1 MSLVAIFSG
10 DHSSAELIVQQVAS
24 KLGYAVV
31 ARELL
36 EEAAREFNVAED
48 KLARALTGS
57 RGFFNV
63 LTREWEKSL
72 IYTQAALAQLLRT
85 DEQVYHGPATHLIPE
100 SISHVLRVGI
110 IADQPYRI
118 DQAGQAGLQADEARN
133 RLRKNDEE
141 LAQWTQLIHASEP
154 WDPDLYDVLI
164 PIPDTSVERAVE
176 LICES
181 VEKEALKPTDSSIQA
196 VLDYQLATSLNVSL
210 LDRGHAN
217 CEVTASAGKVTVVVN
232 QGAPSPGKLARTVKA
247 LRYDKIEEKI
257 REVCAA
263 AEGVDQVEVRP
274 GVGYDRAER
283 RSRTLLVDDEREYV
297 MTLSER
303 LDVRDIPSDVVYDG
317 KQALTFVNTDVPDV
331 MVLDL
336 KMPGMDGMEVL
347 RQIKQDHPN
356 VEVIIV
362 TGHGSDED
370 ERLARELGA
379 FDFLK
384 KPIDINVLA
393 VKIKEASRKAR
404 GTQSDDKE

>member
-1 MSLVAIFSG
+1 MSLIAVFSG
-10 DHSSAELIVQQVAS
+10 DHSSAEEIVQQVADRLS
-24 KLGYAVV
+24 YRVV

-57 RGFFNV
+57 RGFFNT
-63 LTREWEKSL
+63 LTRELEKSL
-72 IYTQAALAQLLRT
+72 IYTRAALAQLLRT
-85 DEQVYHGPATHLIPE
+85 DEQIYHGPATHLIPE
-100 SISHVLRVGI
+100 AISHVLRVGVV
-110 IADQPYRI
+110 ADQAHRI
-118 DQAGQAGLQADEARN
+118 AQAQAAGLGADEARS
-133 RLRKNDEE
+133 RARKNDEE
-141 LAQWTQLIHASEP
+141 LAQWTQLIHSSEP
-154 WDPDLYDVLI
+154 WDPDLYDILI

-176 LICES
+176 LICAS
-181 VEKEALKPTDSSIQA
+181 VEKEALKPTDRSIQA
-196 VLDYQLATSLNVSL
+196 VLDYQLATGLNVSL

-217 CEVTASAGKVTVVVN
+217 CEVTADAGKVTVVVN
-232 QGAPSPGKLARTVKA
+232 QGAASPGKLARTVKA
-247 LRYDKIEEKI
+247 LRYDKIEAKI
-257 REVCAA
+257 LEVCAA
-263 AEGVDQVEVRP
+263 VEGVDKVEVRP
-274 GVGYDRAER
+274 GAGYDHAER
-283 RSRTLLVDDEREYV
+283 PTRTLLVDDEREYV

-347 RQIKQDHPN
+347 RQTKQDHPD

-384 KPIDINVLA
+384 KPVDINVLA
-393 VKIKEASRKAR
+393 ARIKEASSKAR
-404 GTQSDDKE
+404 GETEEQE

>member
-1 MSLVAIFSG
+1 MSLIAVFSG
-10 DHSSAELIVQQVAS
+10 DHSSAEEIVQQVADRLS
-24 KLGYAVV
+24 YKIV

-57 RGFFNV
+57 RGFFNA

-72 IYTQAALAQLLRT
+72 IYTRAALAQLLRT
-85 DEQVYHGPATHLIPE
+85 DEQIYHGPATHLIPAA
-100 SISHVLRVGI
+100 ISHVLRVGVV
-110 IADQPYRI
+110 ADQAHRI
-118 DQAGQAGLQADEARN
+118 ARAQAAGLQADEARS
-133 RLRKNDEE
+133 RVRKNDEE
-141 LAQWTQLIHASEP
+141 LAKWTQLIHSSEP
-154 WDPDLYDVLI
+154 WDPDLYDILI

-181 VEKEALKPTDSSIQA
+181 VAKEALKPTDRSIQA

-217 CEVTASAGKVTVVVN
+217 CEVTADAGKVTVVVN
-232 QGAPSPGKLARTVKA
+232 QGASPGKLARTVKA
-247 LRYDKIEEKI
+247 LRYDKIEEQI
-257 REVCAA
+257 LEVCSAV
-263 AEGVDQVEVRP
+263 EGVVKVEVRP
-274 GVGYDRAER
+274 GAGYDRAER
-283 RSRTLLVDDEREYV
+283 PSRTLLVDDEREYV

-303 LDVRDIPSDVVYDG
+303 LDVRDIPSDVAYDG

-347 RQIKQDHPN
+347 RQTKQEHPD

-384 KPIDINVLA
+384 KPVDINVLA
-393 VKIKEASRKAR
+393 ARIKEASRKAR
-404 GTQSDDKE
+404 GETEEQE